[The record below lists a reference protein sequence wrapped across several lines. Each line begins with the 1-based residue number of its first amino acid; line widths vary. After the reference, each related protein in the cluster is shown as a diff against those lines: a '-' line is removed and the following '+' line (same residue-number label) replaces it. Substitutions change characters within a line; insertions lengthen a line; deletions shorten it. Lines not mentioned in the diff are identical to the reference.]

1 MGKSPHD
8 VVVLPF
14 RSTCLSADRDYIDGG
29 KALTCGKG
37 SGGVIT
43 PLLSEAP
50 ARHRLRLKR
59 VSEFRNSEAGG

>member
-8 VVVLPF
+8 VVVLPS

-29 KALTCGKG
+29 KALICGKG

-50 ARHRLRLKR
+50 ARPDRLHT
-59 VSEFRNSEAGG
+59 